1 MNGIRPLRV
10 RMEGKTKSRRG
21 RKLIRREIY
30 PQSLLMLLLEGES
43 LEVVE

>member
-1 MNGIRPLRV
+1 MSGTPPLRV
-10 RMEGKTKSRRG
+10 RMEAKTKSRRG

-30 PQSLLMLLLEGES
+30 LQSQLMLLLEGES